1 MGRINRSSEAA
12 LRAAAEMLETSKDQK
27 FRAQLSKTI
36 LDYDLRKQEIAAS
49 NKAARRKR
57 VDEAELSELRSQVDD
72 LTNQLASIK
81 GSRAK
86 EISDLQV
93 RLKKAERS
101 LDQVQSDLGTSKQE
115 AATARRDIDIILKL
129 TNGIMG
135 QLAATISPANRNE
148 FASQLFQ
155 QFNLKEP
162 ELLAQLFKSMK
173 LDLKRWQAW
182 DSDYGENTEAM
193 VQEFESLAKQDPQKL
208 SLLRSKLS
216 AQGFEIDAIN
226 AMRDYRDTKITFA
239 QLKERTRPHIAFAH
253 DGEWRIQTKIDMKLM
268 PRVTQEALR
277 SASQKMQSDPAAKL
291 QWLEIHNQL
300 PMDSEVGTLILKEIL
315 ATRR

>member
-1 MGRINRSSEAA
+1 
-12 LRAAAEMLETSKDQK
+12 LETSKDQK
-27 FRAQLSKTI
+27 FRAQLTKTI

-49 NKAARRKR
+49 SKAALRKR

-72 LTNQLASIK
+72 LTDQLASGK

-86 EISDLQV
+86 EISGVQV
-93 RLKKAERS
+93 RLNEAERI
-101 LDQVQSDLGTSKQE
+101 LRQVQSDLGTSKQQ
-115 AATARRDIDIILKL
+115 ADTARRDIDIILKL

-135 QLAATISPANRNE
+135 QLATTISPANRNE

-193 VQEFESLAKQDPQKL
+193 VREFESPAKQDPQKL

-216 AQGFEIDAIN
+216 ALGIDMDAIN

-239 QLKERTRPHIAFAH
+239 QLEERTHPLDNFAAQ
-253 DGEWRIQTKIDMKLM
+253 GSGR
-268 PRVTQEALR
+268 
-277 SASQKMQSDPAAKL
+277 ASY
-291 QWLEIHNQL
+291 
-300 PMDSEVGTLILKEIL
+300 
-315 ATRR
+315 

>member
-12 LRAAAEMLETSKDQK
+12 LKAAAEMLETSKDQK
-27 FRAQLSKTI
+27 FKSQLIKTV
-36 LDYDLRKQEIAAS
+36 LDYETRKQEIAAS

-57 VDEAELSELRSQVDD
+57 VEDAELSELRSQLDNV
-72 LTNQLASIK
+72 TAQLASGK

-86 EISDLQV
+86 EISGLQV
-93 RLKKAERS
+93 RLKEAERIVDEVRS
-101 LDQVQSDLGTSKQE
+101 GFGTSKQQ
-115 AATARRDIDIILKL
+115 ADTARRDIDIVLKL
-129 TNGIMG
+129 TNGIIG
-135 QLAATISPANRNE
+135 ALATALSLENRNE

-162 ELLAQLFKSMK
+162 KLLAQLFKCMK

-193 VQEFESLAKQDPQKL
+193 VREFESPAKQDPQKL

-216 AQGFEIDAIN
+216 ALGIDMDAIN

-239 QLKERTRPHIAFAH
+239 QLEERTHPHITFTH
-253 DGEWRIQTKIDMKLM
+253 DGEWRIQTKIEMNLM
-268 PRVTQEALR
+268 PRVTEEALGN
-277 SASQKMQSDPAAKL
+277 ASQKMQSDPAGKL
-291 QWLEIHNQL
+291 QWLKIHKQL
-300 PMDSEVGTLILKEIL
+300 PVDSGIGSLILKEIRD
-315 ATRR
+315 TR